1 MTILPIDAVITW
13 IDGQDKD
20 QKEKL
25 GHYLTSAG
33 LPELDSTMSTRYDQ
47 CGEINY
53 CVRSLLRFAPWVR
66 TIYIVTDNQ
75 IPPIIKTLKNTI
87 YENKIK
93 LIDHRDI
100 FLNYESALPTFNS
113 LAIESV
119 LWRIEGLSNNFI
131 YLNDDC
137 ALIRPVKPE
146 DFFRDNKLVLRGSWK
161 IPLARKWQHR
171 CMTFLGYQIPTNE
184 HRTLQENTA
193 KLVGWEKK
201 FFHLPHEAF
210 PLHKHTIEH
219 FFHEHPETFSQNI
232 HYPIRNQKQ
241 FWPISLAQHLEIK
254 NNLVVFDNT
263 LKAVSINGACHSINK
278 IKRRL
283 TKAEKS
289 NVAFI
294 CVQSLDLAPKATQQ
308 IIFDWLDKKIPF

>member
-100 FLNYESALPTFNS
+100 FLSSEGCLPTFNS
-113 LAIESV
+113 LSIESV
-119 LWRIEGLSNNFI
+119 LWRIKGLANNFI
-131 YLNDDC
+131 YFNDDC
-137 ALIRPVKPE
+137 ILIRPLSYD
-146 DFFRDNKLVLRGSWK
+146 DFFCDGRIVLRGRWNTLFIK
-161 IPLARKWQHR
+161 
-171 CMTFLGYQIPTNE
+171 MLGYYIRKSIHIFDRKIVLDAHCEMQ
-184 HRTLQENTA
+184 RKTA
-193 KLVGWEKK
+193 KLAGFHHKYFQLPPRAIIKK
-201 FFHLPHEAF
+201 Y
-210 PLHKHTIEH
+210 T
-219 FFHEHPETFSQNI
+219 
-232 HYPIRNQKQ
+232 
-241 FWPISLAQHLEIK
+241 
-254 NNLVVFDNT
+254 
-263 LKAVSINGACHSINK
+263 VS
-278 IKRRL
+278 
-283 TKAEKS
+283 T
-289 NVAFI
+289 
-294 CVQSLDLAPKATQQ
+294 
-308 IIFDWLDKKIPF
+308 